1 MKIERD
7 SGDLRVEKM
16 IRSKELPMMIPKENI
31 YSLNI
36 LVTNTAIMS
45 TFLTYYMFTEAGQK
59 ELEEKC
65 GFQIKS
71 VNNYVAK
78 NMSYVMGKL
87 KECMDYL
94 NRDEDFGEDY

>member
-7 SGDLRVEKM
+7 SGDLKVEKI
-16 IRSKELPMMIPKENI
+16 IRLKELPMVIPKENI
-31 YSLNI
+31 YFLNI
-36 LVTNTAIMS
+36 LVTNPAIMS

-59 ELEEKC
+59 ELEEKY

-71 VNNYVAK
+71 INNYVAK
-78 NMSYVMGKL
+78 NMFYVIGKL

-94 NRDEDFGEDY
+94 NRDEDLVED